1 MWFRCLAP
9 ACLAVALVCSPL
21 ASAQDAQPERWQ
33 SLFDGK
39 TLDGW
44 KVVGSAQTK
53 WEVLEGAIVGSG
65 QPSML
70 VSTTGPYKNF
80 RYRVEMKIND
90 GGNSGLY
97 FRTTPEPGFLDG
109 YEAQVDSTH
118 TDPIRT
124 GSLYGLCHVYT
135 KLVEPD
141 AWFTYQIDV
150 RDDVWRGREMTRIKV
165 IVNGK
170 ELYEHLDFTKQFGPG
185 HFAFQQHDPK
195 SLVSIRKIEVLNLP
209 DSEQKPAA
217 QPTARPQSKPAEPP
231 AADAAALDRVIDIL
245 AIGDQTRI
253 HFDTTETP
261 DLRPWVQSDLMPACR
276 AWYPRICEQLRGEGF
291 QPPTE
296 FTVTF
301 RDKMDGVAHTSGK
314 DIVCAGPWYRN
325 NLQTE
330 AVGSVVHELVHVV
343 QQYGNYRGGNR
354 PPGWLVEGIADHIRW
369 YQFEP
374 IEKRR
379 RIDWNRANYDQA
391 YFPSATF
398 LDYIVRSL
406 DPDAI
411 TRINDDCR
419 SGRYSETYWQ
429 DKYGKTP
436 EQIWADAKA
445 AAGA

>member
-1 MWFRCLAP
+1 MVFRFLASVTILIALFCAAP
-9 ACLAVALVCSPL
+9 AR
-21 ASAQDAQPERWQ
+21 AQDAQPAERWQ
-33 SLFDGK
+33 SLFDGRS
-39 TLDGW
+39 LDGW
-44 KVVGSAQTK
+44 KVVGSDKTK
-53 WEVLEGAIVGSG
+53 WEVFEGVIEGSG
-65 QPSML
+65 EPSML

-124 GSLYGLCHVYT
+124 GSLYGMCHVYS

-165 IVNGK
+165 TINDK
-170 ELYEHLDFTKQFGPG
+170 ELYEYLDFSKQFGPG

-195 SLVSIRKIEVLNLP
+195 SHVSIRKIEVMRLP
-209 DSEQKPAA
+209 DGDKPQAQPQTKPA
-217 QPTARPQSKPAEPP
+217 QSNAEPAAP
-231 AADAAALDRVIDIL
+231 APVVDTL
-245 AIGDQTRI
+245 AVGDNVKI

-261 DLRPWVQSDLMPACR
+261 DLRQWVQADLMPACKE
-276 AWYPRICEQLRGEGF
+276 WYPRICEQLAAEGF
-291 QPPTE
+291 EAPTD
-296 FTVTF
+296 FSVTF
-301 RDKMDGVAHTSGK
+301 RDKMDGVAYTSGK
-314 DIVCAGPWYRN
+314 DVTCAAPWYRK

-343 QQYGNYRGGNR
+343 QQYGNQRRGTR

-379 RIDWNRANYDQA
+379 RINWDKANYDQA

-398 LDYIVRSL
+398 LDYIVRNL
-406 DPDAI
+406 DSQAI
-411 TRINDDCR
+411 TKINDDCR
-419 SGRYSETYWQ
+419 SGRYSASYWQ
-429 DKYGKTP
+429 DKYGKSP
-436 EQIWADAKA
+436 EQLWADAKA
-445 AAGA
+445 EAGR